1 LTALALPDGI
11 PGNNHRAAD
20 YKSLAKRLIVEFPI
34 RCMPGGHQHR
44 RVFAR
49 MIIWNIHERRDI
61 QSRQT
66 LENKFLN
73 GVAVHGNLAD
83 DYWVQIGLCNGQ
95 TTNHFDE
102 LLPKLILR
110 LQQARFVAD
119 GLPGFLAGLVSLPRL
134 VGLLSPVRAAAL
146 VAWDRLHSE

>member
-1 LTALALPDGI
+1 
-11 PGNNHRAAD
+11 
-20 YKSLAKRLIVEFPI
+20 
-34 RCMPGGHQHR
+34 MPGGHQHR

-95 TTNHFDE
+95 TTNHFE
-102 LLPKLILR
+102 EFLPKLILR

-119 GLPGFLAGLVSLPRL
+119 GVPGFLAGLVLLRPDSPADTRYRRRRHRRQAICECPRALELP
-134 VGLLSPVRAAAL
+134 SPSWKTAIQWPA
-146 VAWDRLHSE
+146 

>member
-1 LTALALPDGI
+1 MIRRPPRSTLFPYTTLF
-11 PGNNHRAAD
+11 R
-20 YKSLAKRLIVEFPI
+20 SKRLIVESPI
-34 RCMPGGHQHR
+34 RCMPGGHEHR
-44 RVFAR
+44 RVVAR
-49 MIIWNIHERRDI
+49 MIIWNIRERRDI

-95 TTNHFDE
+95 TTNHFE
-102 LLPKLILR
+102 EFLPKLILR

-119 GLPGFLAGLVSLPRL
+119 GVPGFLAGRALPPPPFRPF
-134 VGLLSPVRAAAL
+134 SPTNAARASTTP
-146 VAWDRLHSE
+146 H